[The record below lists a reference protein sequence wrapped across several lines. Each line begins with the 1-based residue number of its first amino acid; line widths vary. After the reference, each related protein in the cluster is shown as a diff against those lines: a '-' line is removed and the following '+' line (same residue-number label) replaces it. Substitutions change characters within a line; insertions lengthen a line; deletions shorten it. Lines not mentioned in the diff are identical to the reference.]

1 MEKFILDTC
10 TWIEFFKERN
20 GVKEKVDSKDVD
32 QLFASEVT
40 LAELT
45 YGAINSADYERHIKE
60 PEWLRQYIT
69 IYKISDVFEE
79 YGQIR
84 CALNKIGKNKAKKAQ
99 KGHCTY
105 QMRLN
110 SPAFCRIIQSVLRHN
125 ATRFAAKCNAFCR
138 KMQHTLPQNGASR

>member
-1 MEKFILDTC
+1 MTLVLGLK
-10 TWIEFFKERN
+10 FFKERN

-60 PEWLRQYIT
+60 PEWLRQYVT
-69 IYKISDVFEE
+69 IYEISDVFEE

-84 CALNKIGKNKAKKAQ
+84 CALNKISKNKAKEVGQ
-99 KGHCTY
+99 FDMLIG
-105 QMRLN
+105 
-110 SPAFCRIIQSVLRHN
+110 
-125 ATRFAAKCNAFCR
+125 ATALHYGLTVVTDNIKDFSLMPGVKCVNWVER
-138 KMQHTLPQNGASR
+138 K